1 MATFISHNV
10 EETVAHA
17 HAWAETLR
25 PNDVVALCGDLG
37 AGKTHFVKGLV
48 AGCGSTEAVTSPTFT
63 LVHEYRAGRWPVFHF
78 DFYRITRVAEL
89 EQIGFEDFLEDDGI
103 AVIEWAD
110 RFPELLPARTRWVRL
125 TAGAGATRVIEERA

>member
-1 MATFISHNV
+1 MAQARS
-10 EETVAHA
+10 
-17 HAWAETLR
+17 WAETLR

-48 AGCGSTEAVTSPTFT
+48 AGCGSAEPVTSPTFT

-78 DFYRITRVAEL
+78 DFYRIARVAEL
-89 EQIGFEDFLEDDGI
+89 EQIGFEDFLDDDGI

-110 RFPELLPARTRWVRL
+110 RFPELFPARTRWIRL
-125 TAGAGATRVIEERA
+125 TTGVGETRVIEENA